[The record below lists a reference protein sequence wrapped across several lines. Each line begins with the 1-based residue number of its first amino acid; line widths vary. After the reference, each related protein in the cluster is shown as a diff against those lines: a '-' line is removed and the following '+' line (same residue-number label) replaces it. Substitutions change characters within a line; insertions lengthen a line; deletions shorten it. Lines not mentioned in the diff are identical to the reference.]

1 MKRIL
6 LYMLL
11 LIGAG
16 CKVTQPPVSKAEPQ
30 PDSSPKT
37 KSVKVSYITDS
48 LKSTGK
54 NAVISST
61 DTFAAKTDTSAA
73 KTDTFAAETD
83 TSAAKTDSLIS
94 VMNSLITEDHASAD
108 TGIKAAAQKDSLFRH
123 SDMSSEERRLTGP
136 TTDEIPPGVLQTDS
150 LTTLLDSMTTL
161 LDSMTPAN
169 NSELATDSLAT
180 DSVPVKKGAL
190 EATVDYEA
198 NDSIVWTAGNMAYL
212 YGEGDVKYQDI
223 ELKAEII
230 QMSMD
235 SSLLYA
241 VHGVDSLGDEFGHP
255 VFSEG
260 EQNLEAK
267 EMHYNF
273 RTGKAS
279 ARYVVTEQGEGYVTA
294 DVTKKMAD
302 DVMYMEGGK
311 YTACEEHDH
320 PHYYI
325 HMTKAK
331 VRPGK
336 DIVTGPA
343 YLVIED
349 VPLFPLVLP
358 FAFFPFT
365 DSYSSGILM
374 PTYGDE
380 MNRGFFLRDG
390 GYYFALSDYYDL
402 ALTGEYYTKGTWG
415 VSGKTSYRKRYKY
428 SGSASFSYL
437 TTITGDKGLD
447 DYQKRKDFSIKISHS
462 QDPKANPFRTISA
475 NVDFSSSSYDRN
487 QQTNIANATQNN
499 KGSSVSLSQRFP
511 NSPFSLSAAMNINQ
525 RSQDS
530 SISVTLPDMTLSMTR
545 IYPLKR
551 KNAIGKER
559 WYEKISLS
567 YNAQLRNSISTKE
580 DLLLKSNIVK
590 DWNNGMQHR
599 SDINA
604 TYNIL
609 DHINISPNISYTE
622 RWYTHEIKQSYDPN
636 IRRLTPTDT
645 TYGFYRIYNYSAS
658 VSASTT
664 LYGEFIPWKPFRR
677 YVTKIRHRM
686 DPSISFSAV
695 PDFGDPKYGY
705 YNYYTYIN
713 GLGAS
718 PDTISGYYSPF
729 AGQLFG
735 VPGQGKS
742 GSISFSIDNNVEA
755 KVRSAD
761 EPSGEKKIS
770 IIDKLAGSMT
780 YNLVADSCNWSD
792 LNTSMRLKITKSY
805 TLNLNAM
812 FDTYA
817 YGYNEKTGQA
827 YKINKPRWTVGK
839 GIGRLRSTGT
849 SFSYTFNN
857 DTFKKLFGGG
867 DESKKNNRSTDDDM
881 TGEDELYDPDDPYAP
896 EEETAAETKN
906 DKKGSLFDK
915 KKQNDGDYDY
925 DGYYKVNIPWSFSFN
940 YNLSVGY
947 DKFNP
952 VKMEYNYKFVHALSF
967 NGSIQPTKNWRINFN
982 ATYDVENHKV
992 SYATCNISRT
1002 MHCWQMSASIIPIGP
1017 YKSYSFSI
1025 SANASML
1032 KDLKYDQSSGRNS
1045 GQAWY

>member
-1 MKRIL
+1 
-6 LYMLL
+6 MLL
-11 LIGAG
+11 LIGTG
-16 CKVTQPPVSKAEPQ
+16 CKVTQQPVNKAEPQ
-30 PDSSPKT
+30 PDLSPEM
-37 KSVKVSYITDS
+37 KSERVLHITDS

-54 NAVISST
+54 ETVISS
-61 DTFAAKTDTSAA
+61 
-73 KTDTFAAETD
+73 
-83 TSAAKTDSLIS
+83 TDSLIS
-94 VMNSLITEDHASAD
+94 VMDSLITEDRISAD
-108 TGIKAAAQKDSLFRH
+108 T
-123 SDMSSEERRLTGP
+123 TG
-136 TTDEIPPGVLQTDS
+136 VSQTDS
-150 LTTLLDSMTTL
+150 LTTLPDSM
-161 LDSMTPAN
+161 MPAN
-169 NSELATDSLAT
+169 NGELAADSLAT
-180 DSVPVKKGAL
+180 DTIPPKKGAL

-198 NDSIVWTAGNMAYL
+198 KDSIVWAAGNMAYL
-212 YGEGDVKYQDI
+212 YGESDVKYQNI

-241 VHGVDSLGDEFGHP
+241 VHGVDSLGEEFGHP

-260 EQNLEAK
+260 DQNLEAK

-273 RTGKAS
+273 KTRKAS
-279 ARYVVTEQGEGYVTA
+279 AKYVVTEQGEGYVTA
-294 DVTKKMAD
+294 SITKKMAD
-302 DVMYMEGGK
+302 DVMNMEGGR
-311 YTACEEHDH
+311 YTTCDEHDH
-320 PHYYI
+320 PHFYI
-325 HMTKAK
+325 RMTKAK

-365 DSYSSGILM
+365 DSYSSGIIM

-402 ALTGEYYTKGTWG
+402 ALTGEIYTKGTWG
-415 VSGKTSYRKRYKY
+415 LSGRTSYRKRYKY
-428 SGSASFSYL
+428 SGNISLSYL

-447 DYQKRKDFSIKISHS
+447 DYQKRKDFSVKISHS

-475 NVDFSSSSYDRN
+475 SVDYSSSSYDRN
-487 QQTNIANATQNN
+487 QQQNINNATQNN

-511 NSPFSLSAAMNINQ
+511 NSPFSLSATMNINQ

-530 SISVTLPDMTLSMTR
+530 SVSVTLPDMALTMNR

-567 YNAQLRNSISTKE
+567 YNAQLKNSISTKE
-580 DLLLKSNIVK
+580 DQLFKSNLVK
-590 DWNNGMQHR
+590 DWNNGMMHQ
-599 SDINA
+599 SQINA
-604 TYNIL
+604 TYSLLNY
-609 DHINISPNISYTE
+609 INISPNISYKE
-622 RWYTHEIKQSYDPN
+622 RWYTHEIEQAYDPDLQ
-636 IRRLTPTDT
+636 RLTPSDT
-645 TYGFYRIYNYSAS
+645 TYGFYRVYDYSAS
-658 VSASTT
+658 VAASTT
-664 LYGEFIPWKPFRR
+664 LYGEFIPWKPFRKF
-677 YVTKIRHRM
+677 VSKIRHRM

-705 YNYYTYIN
+705 YNYYTYIDGTHTMGN
-713 GLGAS
+713 A
-718 PDTISGYYSPF
+718 PDTITGYYSPF

-742 GSISFSIDNNVEA
+742 GSITFSLDNNIEA
-755 KVRSAD
+755 KIPNAD

-770 IIDKLAGSMT
+770 IIDKLAGSMS

-792 LNTSMRLKITKSY
+792 LTTSMRLKLTKSY
-805 TLNLNAM
+805 TLNLNAV
-812 FDTYA
+812 FDTYT
-817 YGYNEKTGQA
+817 YGYNEEKKQA

-857 DTFKKLFGGG
+857 DTFKKWFGGDG
-867 DESKKNNRSTDDDM
+867 DSKKSNRSTDLEDD
-881 TGEDELYDPDDPYAP
+881 EYDPYNPDDPYAQ
-896 EEETAAETKN
+896 EEETAEETN
-906 DKKGSLFDK
+906 NNKKGSIFDK
-915 KKQNDGDYDY
+915 KKQDDGDYDY
-925 DGYYKVNIPWSFSFN
+925 EGYYKVSIPWSFSFN

-952 VKMEYNYKFVHALSF
+952 AKMEYNYKFVHALSF

-982 ATYDVENHKV
+982 ATYDVENHKI

-1002 MHCWQMSASIIPIGP
+1002 MHCWQMSATIIPIGP

-1045 GQAWY
+1045 GQPWY